1 MDVEVRDVAPGLWLW
16 RHPHWEWREGN
27 DWEAE
32 VASFVVESRGE
43 VVLLDPLAPP
53 PIAGAEVYR
62 RLEAKK
68 PTAVVVIKP
77 DHVRDVDLFIH
88 WYGIRGYGP
97 WLWEGGLAPIEE
109 LQPILPDDVL
119 PGGLVAL
126 FDGRGGIERPVY
138 LPEQRAIVFADGMT
152 APKSAG
158 GLLRVWWTPVLER
171 RALPALR
178 ALLEL
183 PFELVLVSHGEPVHT
198 RADFEAALER
208 EPWSK
213 EEGS

>member
-1 MDVEVRDVAPGLWLW
+1 MTVEIRDVAPGLWLW
-16 RHPHWEWREGN
+16 RQRHWEWKEGD
-27 DWEAE
+27 DWEPE

-53 PIAGAEVYR
+53 PIEGAEVYR
-62 RLEAKK
+62 RLDAHK
-68 PTAVVVIKP
+68 PTAVVVLKP
-77 DHVRDVDLFIH
+77 DHVRDVDLFVH
-88 WYGIRGYGP
+88 WYGLTAHGP
-97 WLWEGGLAPIEE
+97 WLYWKGDVPRVE
-109 LQPILPDDVL
+109 LEPVLPDEIL

-152 APKSAG
+152 APTAAG
-158 GLLRVWWTPVLER
+158 SLLRIWWTPVLER
-171 RALPALR
+171 RTIPALR
-178 ALLEL
+178 ELLEL
-183 PFELVLVSHGEPVHT
+183 PFQWVLVSHGEPVHR

-213 EEGS
+213 PE